1 MARQAGW
8 STPKN
13 RIEHVPF
20 GVVQGAK
27 GTKISSREG
36 DSMTLKSLLEQA
48 VEETKKAVH
57 AAKSVFVRLVYLDI
71 NLHELIEILGLIV
84 PNKSLRINTTL
95 E

>member
-8 STPKN
+8 TTPKH

-36 DSMTLKSLLEQA
+36 DSMTLKGLLEQA

-57 AAKSVFVRLVYLDI
+57 AAKSVFVRYV
-71 NLHELIEILGLIV
+71 EI
-84 PNKSLRINTTL
+84 TL
-95 E
+95 YGDC